1 MTRVGVPKEIKNNE
15 NRVAL
20 TPDGAKVLIRA
31 GHRVMVEY
39 GAGEGSGFPDSSYG
53 DVGCDI
59 VRADTAWNTDL
70 VLKVKEPQAS
80 EYQFLKQQIVFT
92 YFHLAGVAQDLTHA
106 LLEAGTTA
114 LAYET
119 LKDTQGRLPLLAPM
133 SAVAGNMAV
142 TIGSYYLARFNHGK
156 GVQLGCVLG
165 ERHGNVAVLGD
176 GVVGRHAAKVADSM
190 GSNVVMFTRHSDRK
204 AELKDQISDRLRV
217 ALSTPEMISEVLP
230 DTDLLVGAV
239 LHPGGRPPHLVTEE
253 MVASMESGSVIVDV
267 SIDQGGCIKTSRP
280 TTHGEP
286 VYVSCGV
293 THYCVTNMP
302 GAYPR
307 TSTTALTNET
317 LAYILRLAGEGLDA
331 LRHDRGF
338 AEGVNTHR
346 GYITYRSAAESL
358 GLLAKYKAIENLL
371 L

>member
-1 MTRVGVPKEIKNNE
+1 MKVGVVKEIKNNE

-20 TPDGAKVLIRA
+20 TPFGAKALVQS
-31 GHRVMVEY
+31 GHCVMVEY

-59 VRADTAWNTDL
+59 VRAETAWNADL

-92 YFHLAGVAQDLTHA
+92 YFHLAGVAPDLTHA
-106 LLEAGTTA
+106 FLEAGTTA

-119 LKDTQGRLPLLAPM
+119 LKDNQGRLPLLAPM

-142 TIGSYYLARFNHGK
+142 TIGSYYLARFNRGK

-165 ERHGNVAVLGD
+165 KRYGNVAVLGD
-176 GVVGRHAAKVADSM
+176 GVVGRHAARVADSM
-190 GSNVVMFTRHSDRK
+190 GSNVVIFTRHSDRE
-204 AELKDQISDRLRV
+204 AELKGQISDRLRV

-230 DTDLLVGAV
+230 DADLLVGAV
-239 LHPGGRPPHLVTEE
+239 LHPGARTPYLVTEA
-253 MVASMESGSVIVDV
+253 MVASMGSGSVIVDV
-267 SIDQGGCIKTSRP
+267 SIDQGGCIETSRP

-286 VYVSCGV
+286 IYVTRGV

-307 TSTTALTNET
+307 TSTIALTNAT
-317 LAYILRLAGEGLDA
+317 LAYVLRLAEGGIEVL
-331 LRHDRGF
+331 LHDRAF
-338 AEGVNTHR
+338 AEGVNIHR

-358 GLLAKYKAIENLL
+358 GLLAKYKAFETL
-371 L
+371 